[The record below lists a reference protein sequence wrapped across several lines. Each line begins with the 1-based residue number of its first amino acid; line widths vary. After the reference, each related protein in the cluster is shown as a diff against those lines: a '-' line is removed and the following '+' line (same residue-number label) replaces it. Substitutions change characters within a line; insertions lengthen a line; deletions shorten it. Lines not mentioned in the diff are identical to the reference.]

1 MENTW
6 LTFQFILNYTI
17 APIIFLF
24 GFFGN
29 IIGLIVISR
38 KELNKI
44 GPVLIYK
51 FLFISDN
58 IYLSKYL

>member
-1 MENTW
+1 MEEIIITSE
-6 LTFQFILNYTI
+6 FILIYII
-17 APIIFLF
+17 APVIFLF
-24 GFFGN
+24 GFLGN

-38 KELNKI
+38 KDLVKI

-58 IYLSKYL
+58 IYLSKL